1 MMSAIFA
8 MLVGMLS
15 NYVGQIGPNYDP
27 LFYDVMTYI
36 FATIMFAVFL
46 LGVIAFWIRVH
57 GMGSGAVRERWV
69 AELTKHFEREGIGLI
84 PDNGKYW

>member
-1 MMSAIFA
+1 MSALFA

-36 FATIMFAVFL
+36 FATIMFTVFL
-46 LGVIAFWIRVH
+46 LGVIAFWLRAH
-57 GMGSGAVRERWV
+57 GLGSGAVRERWV
-69 AELTKHFEREGIGLI
+69 AELNKHFEREGIGLI

>member
-36 FATIMFAVFL
+36 FATIMFTVFL
-46 LGVIAFWIRVH
+46 LGVIAFWLRAH
-57 GMGSGAVRERWV
+57 GLGSGAVRERWV
-69 AELTKHFEREGIGLI
+69 AELNKYFEREGIGLI

>member
-1 MMSAIFA
+1 MMSTIF

-15 NYVGQIGPNYDP
+15 NFAGQVGPNYDP

-36 FATIMFAVFL
+36 FATMMFAVFL
-46 LGVIAFWIRVH
+46 LGAIAFWLRVH
-57 GMGSGAVRERWV
+57 GMGEGAVRERWV
-69 AELTKHFEREGIGLI
+69 AELNKHFEREGIGLI

>member
-36 FATIMFAVFL
+36 FATIMFTVFL
-46 LGVIAFWIRVH
+46 LGVIAFWLRAH
-57 GMGSGAVRERWV
+57 GLGSGAIRERWV
-69 AELTKHFEREGIGLI
+69 AELNKHFEREGIGLI